1 MRDEIKLLEELV
13 VETVGRLRSVTGERQ
28 SLREQVDA
36 LNDQL
41 KALKRKAAEGEPGAE
56 AERAW
61 KARQA
66 ESLGILRE
74 ALSELR
80 DEPAAV

>member
-1 MRDEIKLLEELV
+1 VRDDIKLLEELT
-13 VETVGRLRSVTGERQ
+13 VEAVDRLRRLTVERD
-28 SLREQVDA
+28 SLREQVGD
-36 LNDQL
+36 L
-41 KALKRKAAEGEPGAE
+41 KERLDALKRKAAEGEPGSE

-66 ESLGILRE
+66 ESLVVLRE

-80 DEPAAV
+80 DDVGAV